1 EAYEQYALVT
11 ASSFGDRA
19 VIRMAHCLVQQGALS
34 DAVACINAAIEQ
46 GSSELAELMRLR
58 ASIHVFEGERE
69 SAVALLQEVVARFP
83 GHVYAWLTLF
93 ETSPRLAATFDTA
106 ALESLYAGSD
116 ENTRRAA
123 AFALAIAAE
132 EKGDLAGQMRYLE
145 EGNRLAALRF
155 PYAASAARREF
166 ETTRQVYSAP
176 VLTGHLHTAQSFRPV
191 FVLGLPRSG
200 TTLTEQIISSHS
212 RVQST
217 GESMALSEVFRR
229 FGWKAILTERTPTI
243 VDDARNVYSSC
254 QL

>member
-1 EAYEQYALVT
+1 
-11 ASSFGDRA
+11 
-19 VIRMAHCLVQQGALS
+19 
-34 DAVACINAAIEQ
+34 
-46 GSSELAELMRLR
+46 
-58 ASIHVFEGERE
+58 
-69 SAVALLQEVVARFP
+69 
-83 GHVYAWLTLF
+83 
-93 ETSPRLAATFDTA
+93 
-106 ALESLYAGSD
+106 
-116 ENTRRAA
+116 
-123 AFALAIAAE
+123 
-132 EKGDLAGQMRYLE
+132 
-145 EGNRLAALRF
+145 
-155 PYAASAARREF
+155 SAARREF

-254 QL
+254 QLVDDHSKTHYVDKNISLYRYVGLLREMFPDAVFVALNRHPLDLMLGAWKRLFMLG